1 VEWFPIESFYVILLY
16 VLFGKNK
23 FKKQSCR
30 YDGWSEIWHWVETFL
45 GLRRKVRRR
54 ISAYRF
60 SLSSNIC
67 FFLYLF
73 CLILLIFCSF
83 AEQVLQQMWI
93 TLYTSTRYCTLPHL
107 VQLIFFI
114 ISRERS
120 FSSSCFTLGQN
131 VTKINMECLLAR
143 NKIRKL
149 NFANFGISASWWL
162 RKWQFM

>member
-1 VEWFPIESFYVILLY
+1 MYCS
-16 VLFGKNK
+16 GKNK

-131 VTKINMECLLAR
+131 VTKINIWSVCWQGIKSESW
-143 NKIRKL
+143 I
-149 NFANFGISASWWL
+149 FANFGISASWWL